1 MRLKK
6 EYLIILIIQITEVM
20 GFSLI
25 LPFLPL
31 FARDLGASPLT
42 IGLIL
47 TSFSLFQFISAPIM
61 GRLSDHYGR
70 KPMLIL
76 SQISTMISFIILGF
90 ANSIW
95 LIFLSRIVDGL
106 FGSNFTIAQAYLS
119 DISTK
124 KERSKVFG
132 ISGIAFGF
140 GFLIGPAIGGF
151 LSQFGYSLPSFIA
164 AGITF
169 ITILTTHFML
179 VETVKRKK
187 DVKISIKIFE
197 FGHFKRY
204 FSSNKVAPKLWALFS
219 FLLSHQIWVSTQA
232 LYVAAQLGFG
242 AQEVGFLLMYIGIT
256 SIVIRGLLL
265 PKLIDWAGEK
275 RLTRIGL
282 GSIVIGMALVLLVR
296 SWQMLLVTTTFFSF
310 GSGAARP
317 LLTGAISNSVSG
329 KEQGAVLGVA
339 NSLGSIAQILGP
351 LIGGVVINYFIP
363 GILGLTSSIV
373 MAVGLFLMLRYDKNN
388 FGRKAEATESR

>member
-70 KPMLIL
+70 KPMLII
-76 SQISTMISFIILGF
+76 SQLSTMISFIILGF

-124 KERSKVFG
+124 KDRSKVFG
-132 ISGIAFGF
+132 LTGVAFGF
-140 GFLIGPAIGGF
+140 GFMVGPAVGGS
-151 LSQFGYSLPSFIA
+151 LSRFGYSLPSFIA

-169 ITILTTHFML
+169 ITILTTHFL
-179 VETVKRKK
+179 LKETVKRKK
-187 DVKISIKIFE
+187 DIKISIKIFE
-197 FGHFKRY
+197 FSYFKKY
-204 FSSNKVAPKLWALFS
+204 FSSKKISPKLWALFS
-219 FLLSHQIWVSTQA
+219 FLLGHQIWVSTLA
-232 LYVAAQLGFG
+232 LYAAKQLGFG
-242 AQEVGFLLMYIGIT
+242 AQEVGFVLMYIGII
-256 SIVIRGLLL
+256 SIVIRGFLL
-265 PKLIDWAGEK
+265 PKLIDWIGEK
-275 RLTRIGL
+275 RLTYIGL
-282 GSIVIGMALVLLVR
+282 GSMILGMLIILLVR
-296 SWQMLLVTTTFFSF
+296 TWPFLLVAVSFFSF
-310 GSGAARP
+310 GGGAARP

-329 KEQGAVLGVA
+329 KEQGAILGLS
-339 NSLGSIAQILGP
+339 NSLGSISQIFGP
-351 LIGGVVINYFIP
+351 LIGGLVINYFIP
-363 GILGLTSSIV
+363 GILGLTSALVI
-373 MAVGLFLMLRYDKNN
+373 AIGLFMMLRYEKKISSGKKY
-388 FGRKAEATESR
+388 F